1 MWIRIEN
8 SLKGFITGDFAT
20 NIFPYYPLDT
30 LFQVFSGG
38 GK

>member
-1 MWIRIEN
+1 MWIRTEN

-30 LFQVFSGG
+30 LF
-38 GK
+38 